1 MPAAA
6 RTSRRQAYRWRD
18 APRSVGLDPTVV
30 ITTVSLLVIGIIMVA
45 STSMAVAESYS
56 VSGWHYI
63 SRHLVFIGIGLAACL
78 VLRLVGSR
86 HMALAAQ
93 LCLPLAVIVLLLPFV
108 PGLGHEVN
116 GSTRWINLGLT
127 RFQVVEAAKL
137 LMIVFVAGYLARR
150 PELHRGRFFDTLKPL
165 LAVGLLAGI
174 LMLQPDMGSAVVM
187 VAIVGGMVWLAGAA
201 WKHLFVLGACSLP
214 LFGFAA
220 LEPYRLR
227 RVMTFVDPWADPFNA
242 GFQLTQALIA
252 VGRGQISGV
261 GLGASV
267 QKLYYL
273 PEAHT
278 DFIFAVLAE
287 EFGLIGIVLVLVLF
301 ALLVGQIFRIGLKA
315 LVLDKPFQSF
325 LAWGIGLWIGIQA
338 LVSIGVN
345 LGMLPT
351 KGLTLPLISAGGSS
365 LIMTLLAIGVVLRID
380 WEIRHEE
387 LERPR
392 RRQGWS
398 V

>member
-1 MPAAA
+1 
-6 RTSRRQAYRWRD
+6 
-18 APRSVGLDPTVV
+18 
-30 ITTVSLLVIGIIMVA
+30 MVA

-63 SRHLVFIGIGLAACL
+63 SRHLVFIVIGLSACIS
-78 VLRLVGSR
+78 LRLVGLR
-86 HMALAAQ
+86 HMAALSK
-93 LCLPLAVIVLLLPFV
+93 LCFPLAVIVLLLPFI

-116 GSTRWINLGLT
+116 GSVRWVNLGFT

-150 PELHRGRFFDTLKPL
+150 CELNRGRFFDTLKPL
-165 LAVGLLAGI
+165 LAVGVLAGI
-174 LMLQPDMGSAVVM
+174 LLLQPDMGSAVVL

-201 WKHLFVLGACSLP
+201 WKHLFALGACSLP

-252 VGRGQISGV
+252 VGRGQITGV

-287 EFGLIGIVLVLVLF
+287 EFGLVGIVLVLALF
-301 ALLVGQIFRIGLKA
+301 ALLVGRIFMIGLKA
-315 LVLDKPFQSF
+315 LVMEKPFAAF

-365 LIMTLLAIGVVLRID
+365 LIMTLIAIGVVLRID

>member
-1 MPAAA
+1 MS
-6 RTSRRQAYRWRD
+6 TRRQAHRWKD
-18 APRSVGLDPTVV
+18 APRSAGLDPVLVV
-30 ITTVSLLVIGIIMVA
+30 CASALLAIGVVMVA
-45 STSMAVAESYS
+45 STSIAIAEGYSVTVWHFVIRHLIYIAFGLVLAGSLRLIGTRQIETLAPYGLVAAVA
-56 VSGWHYI
+56 
-63 SRHLVFIGIGLAACL
+63 
-78 VLRLVGSR
+78 
-86 HMALAAQ
+86 
-93 LCLPLAVIVLLLPFV
+93 VLLLPFI

-116 GSTRWINLGLT
+116 GSTRWINLGVA

-137 LMIVFVAGYLARR
+137 LVIVFIAVYLARR
-150 PELHRGRFFDTLKPL
+150 PALNRRGFGETLKPL
-165 LAVGLLAGI
+165 LAAGLLGVI
-174 LMLQPDMGSAVVM
+174 LLKQPDMGSAVVIM
-187 VAIVGGMVWLAGAA
+187 AIVGGMVWLAGAA
-201 WKHLFVLGACSLP
+201 WRHLFVLGLTSLP
-214 LFGFAA
+214 LITVAA

-252 VGRGQISGV
+252 VGRGQIMGV

-287 EFGLIGIVLVLVLF
+287 EFGLIGIALVLVLF
-301 ALLVGQIFRIGLKA
+301 GVLVGRILQIGLRA
-315 LVLDKPFQSF
+315 HAMDRAFQAY
-325 LAWGIGLWIGIQA
+325 LCWGVGLWIGLQA

-345 LGMLPT
+345 LGLLPT

-365 LIMTLLAIGVVLRID
+365 LIMTILGLGLVIRVQWELQRETLA
-380 WEIRHEE
+380 
-387 LERPR
+387 RPR
-392 RRQGWS
+392 RREHWT